1 MDNFNTMMSKKR
13 LRKKSKQASKKRLE
27 GGRKKI
33 EENKSER
40 KKVKGKKNKVRK
52 EIILREFLRI
62 DPGQSFSAEPG
73 HLPLCLA
80 YISCL
85 F

>member
-1 MDNFNTMMSKKR
+1 MDNFNIMMSKKR
-13 LRKKSKQASKKRLE
+13 LRKKSKQASKKGLE

-40 KKVKGKKNKVRK
+40 KKVEGKKNKVRK
-52 EIILREFLRI
+52 EIILHEFLHS

-73 HLPLCLA
+73 HLLLCLA

-85 F
+85 L